1 MEQPWFYLLWVAG
14 AYLLGTVSVGDLVA
28 RAKGVDIRS
37 LGTGNPGTANI
48 YREIGPAFGVSVF
61 ILDVGKGAAATLPL
75 FLLSLPSWVA
85 ALGMAAVL
93 AGHIFP
99 LPWRSVGGTGMA
111 VAMGTTAGL
120 LPAGALIAAGPSLLF
135 VRLSKNPGYT
145 GVLFF
150 ATTVVGG
157 WLVHR
162 DWAAA
167 IAVLLGAGAVMLKS
181 AVQYRGR

>member
-1 MEQPWFYLLWVAG
+1 
-14 AYLLGTVSVGDLVA
+14 
-28 RAKGVDIRS
+28 
-37 LGTGNPGTANI
+37 
-48 YREIGPAFGVSVF
+48 
-61 ILDVGKGAAATLPL
+61 
-75 FLLSLPSWVA
+75 
-85 ALGMAAVL
+85 
-93 AGHIFP
+93 
-99 LPWRSVGGTGMA
+99 MA